1 MSKIVIDIKSNF
13 INVYKDNENEKKDC
27 PIAFIKDNIVTIN
40 ETTNKTDIK
49 LMIEVIYSIGLA
61 LMQKIK

>member
-1 MSKIVIDIKSNF
+1 MSKIVIDIKNNF

-27 PIAFIKDNIVTIN
+27 PIAFIKDGIVTIN
-40 ETTNKTDIK
+40 KTTNKTDIK

-61 LMQKIK
+61 LKRKIK